1 MLILMGETLKM
12 LEDEKRRLK
21 EERKKK
27 RGLLDGVDVAGEVL
41 NDLIGAIY
49 IGAFVMLILSV
60 AKLIETGN
68 FRYGAAVIPFAAIIF
83 GLMVWNEL

>member
-1 MLILMGETLKM
+1 MGATWKM
-12 LEDEKRRLK
+12 LEQEKNER
-21 EERKKK
+21 RKKEK
-27 RGLLDGVDVAGEVL
+27 RGLLEGIDVAGEVL

-49 IGAFVMLILSV
+49 IGAFLMLIISV
-60 AKLIETGN
+60 AKMIETGN

>member
-1 MLILMGETLKM
+1 MKM
-12 LEDEKRRLK
+12 LEQEKNER
-21 EERKKK
+21 RKKEK
-27 RGLLDGVDVAGEVL
+27 RGLLEGIDVCGEVL

-49 IGAFVMLILSV
+49 IGAFLMLIISV
-60 AKLIETGN
+60 ETGN

>member
-1 MLILMGETLKM
+1 MLILTGETLKM
-12 LEDEKRRLK
+12 LEQEKNER
-21 EERKKK
+21 RKKEK
-27 RGLLDGVDVAGEVL
+27 RGLLEGIDVAGEVL

-60 AKLIETGN
+60 AKLIETEN
-68 FRYGAAVIPFAAIIF
+68 FRYGAAVIPFAAIIL

>member
-1 MLILMGETLKM
+1 MGATWKM
-12 LEDEKRRLK
+12 LEQEKNER
-21 EERKKK
+21 RKKEK
-27 RGLLDGVDVAGEVL
+27 RGLLEGIDVCGEVL

-49 IGAFVMLILSV
+49 IGAFLMLIISV
-60 AKLIETGN
+60 AKMIETGN

>member
-1 MLILMGETLKM
+1 MQILMGETWKM
-12 LEDEKRRLK
+12 IEQEKRRMK

-41 NDLIGAIY
+41 NDFIGAIY

-60 AKLIETGN
+60 AKMIETGN

-83 GLMVWNEL
+83 GLMVLNEF

>member
-1 MLILMGETLKM
+1 M
-12 LEDEKRRLK
+12 LEQEKNER
-21 EERKKK
+21 RKKEK
-27 RGLLDGVDVAGEVL
+27 RGLLEGIDVCGEVL

-49 IGAFVMLILSV
+49 IGAFLMLIISV
-60 AKLIETGN
+60 AKMIETGN

>member
-1 MLILMGETLKM
+1 MQIPMGETWKM
-12 LEDEKRRLK
+12 LEQEKNER
-21 EERKKK
+21 RKKEK
-27 RGLLDGVDVAGEVL
+27 RGLLEGIDVAGEVL

-49 IGAFVMLILSV
+49 IGAFLMLIISV
-60 AKLIETGN
+60 AKMIETGN

>member
-1 MLILMGETLKM
+1 MLILTGETLKV
-12 LEDEKRRLK
+12 LEQEKNER
-21 EERKKK
+21 RKKEK
-27 RGLLDGVDVAGEVL
+27 RGLLEGIDVAGEVL

>member
-1 MLILMGETLKM
+1 MGETWKM
-12 LEDEKRRLK
+12 LEQEKNER
-21 EERKKK
+21 RKKEK
-27 RGLLDGVDVAGEVL
+27 RGLLEGIDVAGEVL

-49 IGAFVMLILSV
+49 IGAFLMLIISV
-60 AKLIETGN
+60 AKMIETGN

>member
-1 MLILMGETLKM
+1 MGETLKM

-21 EERKKK
+21 EERRKK
-27 RGLLDGVDVAGEVL
+27 RGLLDGIDVSGEVL

-49 IGAFVMLILSV
+49 IGAFLMLIISV
-60 AKLIETGN
+60 AKMIETGN

-83 GLMVWNEL
+83 GLMVWNEF

>member
-12 LEDEKRRLK
+12 LEQEKNER
-21 EERKKK
+21 RKKEK
-27 RGLLDGVDVAGEVL
+27 RGLLEGIDVAGEVL
-41 NDLIGAIY
+41 NDLIGGIY
-49 IGAFVMLILSV
+49 IGSFVMLILSV

-83 GLMVWNEL
+83 GLMVWNEV

>member
-1 MLILMGETLKM
+1 MLILTGETLKM
-12 LEDEKRRLK
+12 LEQEKNER
-21 EERKKK
+21 RKKEK
-27 RGLLDGVDVAGEVL
+27 RGLLEGIDVAGEVL

-68 FRYGAAVIPFAAIIF
+68 FRYGAAVIPFAAIIL
-83 GLMVWNEL
+83 GLMVWNEV

>member
-27 RGLLDGVDVAGEVL
+27 RGLLEGIDVAGEVL

-49 IGAFVMLILSV
+49 I
-60 AKLIETGN
+60 
-68 FRYGAAVIPFAAIIF
+68 
-83 GLMVWNEL
+83 